1 MKANFSLVRSR
12 WNRCRVHYIKLI
24 LFRFKISL
32 ERRYIWITSFMIMS
46 SFMLFYTILA
56 GWYLFWSH
64 RHNAYITFMFYL
76 NSRLRSLFCGCQCFL
91 FNFYKFTDLF
101 LCEKWRLNSRLNHSD
116 IGTSSCSLSTDSG
129 RCFQFRSTPIW
140 RYLSSFKVATRPHFL
155 FNAGRWSS
163 LQGKSLP
170 RRDLVWNICI

>member
-1 MKANFSLVRSR
+1 
-12 WNRCRVHYIKLI
+12 
-24 LFRFKISL
+24 
-32 ERRYIWITSFMIMS
+32 
-46 SFMLFYTILA
+46 
-56 GWYLFWSH
+56 
-64 RHNAYITFMFYL
+64 MFYL

-170 RRDLVWNICI
+170 RRDLVWNICIKRHLFGQLYEVLWRCNTLRLQLLKLELKLLILQH